1 MALLPPIHLPSWIAE
16 NRHLLKPPVGN
27 KKIYED
33 SDFVIMAVGGPNA
46 RIDFHIDPGEEL
58 FYQVQGDMVLR
69 VVDEGAFRD
78 ILIKEGSMFL
88 LPSWVPHS
96 PQRFPDTVGLVI
108 ERKRAAGEEDKL
120 RWYCDDCVSVL
131 HEETFP
137 LEDIAT
143 QLKAVIEKFN
153 ASESLRTCKAC
164 GALKSTTPRR

>member
-1 MALLPPIHLPSWIAE
+1 
-16 NRHLLKPPVGN
+16 
-27 KKIYED
+27 
-33 SDFVIMAVGGPNA
+33 
-46 RIDFHIDPGEEL
+46 
-58 FYQVQGDMVLR
+58 MVLR
-69 VVDEGAFRD
+69 VVDDGAFRD
-78 ILIKEGSMFL
+78 ILIKEGAMFL

-143 QLKAVIEKFN
+143 QLKAVIERFN